1 MVIAVQHFSVGFGH
15 SAVYGSEFPFE
26 WFSGHLCGVSTDQLR
41 RKPHVLHRTVP
52 GGGQYRKCENCT
64 FMSVHA
70 VGGSQHGL
78 FGLQSQW
85 TQGAEKSLWRVPPA
99 SAQFVHNGDVGCN
112 GSNAFPGEVVSQTNG
127 HGRAMLGPY
136 KSFFDSLKDGMVF
149 HHAVLCLFVRF
160 PVGLDGG
167 GLIILYLFC
176 VDLRSYFSRS
186 SRMSAPKL
194 AAVMR
199 RQSPSGNGSAV

>member
-127 HGRAMLGPY
+127 HGRAMLAPTR
-136 KSFFDSLKDGMVF
+136 VF
-149 HHAVLCLFVRF
+149 LTA
-160 PVGLDGG
+160 
-167 GLIILYLFC
+167 
-176 VDLRSYFSRS
+176 
-186 SRMSAPKL
+186 
-194 AAVMR
+194 
-199 RQSPSGNGSAV
+199 

>member
-1 MVIAVQHFSVGFGH
+1 MCLPAHSFDAVLAVQHFSVGFGH

-52 GGGQYRKCENCT
+52 GGGGQYRKRENRA

-112 GSNAFPGEVVSQTNG
+112 GSSAFFKCLAVHVGVRPGVMAIHQSRLRGGVD
-127 HGRAMLGPY
+127 
-136 KSFFDSLKDGMVF
+136 FFQQCF
-149 HHAVLCLFVRF
+149 
-160 PVGLDGG
+160 
-167 GLIILYLFC
+167 
-176 VDLRSYFSRS
+176 LRQPCNHR
-186 SRMSAPKL
+186 
-194 AAVMR
+194 
-199 RQSPSGNGSAV
+199 